1 MPRLARN
8 TAVSIVN
15 FVHINE
21 VGPRDGIQNTHAV
34 LSVSERF
41 ELIRSLEKSGIQ
53 SIEIGSFV
61 SPKAV
66 PSMAGTD
73 ELFKRLSNKTNY
85 SVLVPNFKGFTLA
98 QENKVEEIC
107 LVLCVTNSMNKKNIN
122 KTVEESA
129 KEFAEIIKKSKK
141 NDIRT
146 KCYISVAFY
155 CPYEGKVDNGYVA
168 DLTNKVISYGVD
180 EIVIADTI
188 GQANPLEVRKL
199 FKKLTKSND
208 TDLFSAHFHD
218 TKALG
223 LSNVFASLEEGISK
237 FDSCI
242 GGLGGCPFAPG
253 STGNL
258 ATEDLVGMMEMM
270 NIDTGID
277 IDNLLQSR
285 ELASRLTSLDLV
297 GRMY

>member
-1 MPRLARN
+1 MSRLASN
-8 TAVSIVN
+8 TTVSIVN

-21 VGPRDGIQNTHAV
+21 VGPRDGIQNTDAV

-66 PSMAGTD
+66 PSMADTD
-73 ELFKRLSNKTNY
+73 ELFNQLSNKTNY

-98 QENKVEEIC
+98 QENNVQEIC
-107 LVLCVTNSMNKKNIN
+107 LVLCVTDSMNKKNIN
-122 KTVEESA
+122 KTVEEST
-129 KEFAEIIKKSKK
+129 KEFAEIIKESKK

-155 CPYEGKVDNGYVA
+155 CPYEGKVDSGYVA

-188 GQANPLEVRKL
+188 GQANPLEVREL

-270 NIDTGID
+270 NIGTGID

-285 ELASRLTSLDLV
+285 ELASRMTSLDLV

>member
-1 MPRLARN
+1 MSRLARN
-8 TAVSIVN
+8 TTVSIVN
-15 FVHINE
+15 FVHIKE
-21 VGPRDGIQNTHAV
+21 VGPRDGIQNTDAV

-73 ELFKRLSNKTNY
+73 ELFNQLSNKTNY

-98 QENKVEEIC
+98 QENNVQEIC
-107 LVLCVTNSMNKKNIN
+107 LVLCVTDSMNKKNIN
-122 KTVEESA
+122 KTVEEST

-155 CPYEGKVDNGYVA
+155 CPYEGKVDSGYVA

-188 GQANPLEVRKL
+188 GQANPLEVREL

-242 GGLGGCPFAPG
+242 GGLGGCPFVPG

-270 NIDTGID
+270 NIGTGID

-285 ELASRLTSLDLV
+285 ELASRMTSLDLV

>member
-1 MPRLARN
+1 MPRLARY

-107 LVLCVTNSMNKKNIN
+107 IVLCVTNSMNKKNIN
-122 KTVEESA
+122 KTVEEST

-188 GQANPLEVRKL
+188 GQANPLEVREL

-270 NIDTGID
+270 NIGTGID
-277 IDNLLQSR
+277 IDCLLQSR
-285 ELASRLTSLDLV
+285 DLVSKMTSLDLA
-297 GRMY
+297 GRLY

>member
-1 MPRLARN
+1 M
-8 TAVSIVN
+8 N
-15 FVHINE
+15 FVHVNE
-21 VGPRDGIQNTHAV
+21 VGPRDGIQNTNAV

-61 SPKAV
+61 SPKIV
-66 PSMAGTD
+66 PSMSGTD
-73 ELFKRLSNKTNY
+73 ELFKRLSNKNNY
-85 SVLVPNFKGFTLA
+85 SVLVPNLKGFNLA
-98 QENKVEEIC
+98 QENNVEEIC
-107 LVLCVTNSMNKKNIN
+107 LVLCVTDSMNKKNIN
-122 KTVEESA
+122 KTVDESRI
-129 KEFAEIIKKSKK
+129 EFRKIIEQSKQK
-141 NDIRT
+141 NIRT

-155 CPYEGKVDNGYVA
+155 CPYEGKVDNGYVVN
-168 DLTNKVISYGVD
+168 LTNEIISYGVD

-188 GQANPLEVRKL
+188 GQANPSEVKEL
-199 FKKLTKSND
+199 FKKLVRNNN

-223 LSNVFASLEEGISK
+223 LSNVFASLEEDIRK

-258 ATEDLVGMMEMM
+258 ATEDLVGMMDMM

-277 IDNLLQSR
+277 MDSLLQSR
-285 ELASRLTSLDLV
+285 ELASKMTSIDLV

>member
-1 MPRLARN
+1 MSRLARN
-8 TAVSIVN
+8 TTVSIVN

-21 VGPRDGIQNTHAV
+21 VGPRDGIQNTDAV

-66 PSMAGTD
+66 PSMADTD
-73 ELFKRLSNKTNY
+73 ELFNQLSNKTNY

-98 QENKVEEIC
+98 QENNVQEIC
-107 LVLCVTNSMNKKNIN
+107 LVLCVTDSMNKKNIN
-122 KTVEESA
+122 KTVEEST

-155 CPYEGKVDNGYVA
+155 CPYEGKVDSGYVA

-188 GQANPLEVRKL
+188 GQANPLEVREL

-270 NIDTGID
+270 NIGTGID

-285 ELASRLTSLDLV
+285 DLASRMTSLDLV

>member
-1 MPRLARN
+1 MSRLARN
-8 TAVSIVN
+8 TTVSIVN

-21 VGPRDGIQNTHAV
+21 VGPRDGIQNTDAV

-66 PSMAGTD
+66 PSMAGTY
-73 ELFKRLSNKTNY
+73 ELFNQLSNKTNY

-98 QENKVEEIC
+98 QENNVQEIC
-107 LVLCVTNSMNKKNIN
+107 LVLCVTDSMNKKNIN
-122 KTVEESA
+122 KTVEEST

-155 CPYEGKVDNGYVA
+155 CPYEGKVDSGYVA

-188 GQANPLEVRKL
+188 GQANPLEVREL

-270 NIDTGID
+270 NIGTGID

-285 ELASRLTSLDLV
+285 ELASRMTSLDLV

>member
-1 MPRLARN
+1 MSRLARN
-8 TAVSIVN
+8 TTASIVN

-21 VGPRDGIQNTHAV
+21 VGPRDGIQNTDAV

-61 SPKAV
+61 SPRAV

-73 ELFKRLSNKTNY
+73 ELFNQLSNKTNY

-98 QENKVEEIC
+98 QENNVQEIC
-107 LVLCVTNSMNKKNIN
+107 LVLCETDSMNKKNIN
-122 KTVEESA
+122 KTVEEST

-155 CPYEGKVDNGYVA
+155 CPYEGKVDSGYVA

-188 GQANPLEVRKL
+188 GQANPLEVREL

-270 NIDTGID
+270 NIGTGID

-285 ELASRLTSLDLV
+285 ELASRMTSLDLV

>member
-1 MPRLARN
+1 MSRLARN
-8 TAVSIVN
+8 TTVSIVN

-21 VGPRDGIQNTHAV
+21 VGPRDGIQNTDAV

-66 PSMAGTD
+66 PSMADTD
-73 ELFKRLSNKTNY
+73 ELFNQLSNKTNY

-98 QENKVEEIC
+98 QENNVQEIC
-107 LVLCVTNSMNKKNIN
+107 LVLCVTDSMNKKNIN
-122 KTVEESA
+122 KTVEEST

-155 CPYEGKVDNGYVA
+155 CPYEGKVDSGYVA

-188 GQANPLEVRKL
+188 GQANPLEVREL

-270 NIDTGID
+270 NIGTGID

-285 ELASRLTSLDLV
+285 ELASRMTSLDLV

>member
-1 MPRLARN
+1 
-8 TAVSIVN
+8 VN

-61 SPKAV
+61 SPTAV

-107 LVLCVTNSMNKKNIN
+107 LVLCVTDSMNKKNIN
-122 KTVEESA
+122 KTVEETT

-188 GQANPLEVRKL
+188 GQANPLEVREL

>member
-1 MPRLARN
+1 M
-8 TAVSIVN
+8 
-15 FVHINE
+15 
-21 VGPRDGIQNTHAV
+21 
-34 LSVSERF
+34 
-41 ELIRSLEKSGIQ
+41 
-53 SIEIGSFV
+53 
-61 SPKAV
+61 
-66 PSMAGTD
+66 
-73 ELFKRLSNKTNY
+73 
-85 SVLVPNFKGFTLA
+85 
-98 QENKVEEIC
+98 
-107 LVLCVTNSMNKKNIN
+107 
-122 KTVEESA
+122 
-129 KEFAEIIKKSKK
+129 
-141 NDIRT
+141 
-146 KCYISVAFY
+146 
-155 CPYEGKVDNGYVA
+155 
-168 DLTNKVISYGVD
+168 D

-188 GQANPLEVRKL
+188 GQANPLEVREL

-270 NIDTGID
+270 NIGTGID

-285 ELASRLTSLDLV
+285 ELASRMTSLDLV

>member
-8 TAVSIVN
+8 TAASIVN

-61 SPKAV
+61 SPTAV

-98 QENKVEEIC
+98 KENNVEEIC
-107 LVLCVTNSMNKKNIN
+107 LVLCVTDSMNKKNIN
-122 KTVEESA
+122 KTVDEST
-129 KEFAEIIKKSKK
+129 KEYAEIIEESKK

-188 GQANPLEVRKL
+188 GQANPLEVREL

-277 IDNLLQSR
+277 IDSLLQSR
-285 ELASRLTSLDLV
+285 ELASKMTSLKLA

>member
-1 MPRLARN
+1 M
-8 TAVSIVN
+8 N
-15 FVHINE
+15 FVHVNE
-21 VGPRDGIQNTHAV
+21 VGPRDGIQNTNAI

-66 PSMAGTD
+66 PSMSGTD
-73 ELFKRLSNKTNY
+73 KLFKRLSNKNNY
-85 SVLVPNFKGFTLA
+85 SVLVPNLKGFNLA
-98 QENKVEEIC
+98 QENNVEEIC
-107 LVLCVTNSMNKKNIN
+107 LVLCVTDSMNKKNIN
-122 KTVEESA
+122 KTVDESTI
-129 KEFAEIIKKSKK
+129 EFRKIIEQSKQ
-141 NDIRT
+141 NNIRT

-155 CPYEGKVDNGYVA
+155 CPYEGKVDNGHVVN
-168 DLTNKVISYGVD
+168 LTNEIISYGVD

-188 GQANPLEVRKL
+188 GQANPSEVKEL
-199 FKKLTKSND
+199 FKKLVRNNN

-223 LSNVFASLEEGISK
+223 LSNVFASLEEDIRK

-258 ATEDLVGMMEMM
+258 ATEDLVGMMDMM

-277 IDNLLQSR
+277 MDSLLQSR
-285 ELASRLTSLDLV
+285 ELASKMTSLDLV

>member
-1 MPRLARN
+1 MSRLARN
-8 TAVSIVN
+8 TTVSIVN

-21 VGPRDGIQNTHAV
+21 VGPRDGIQNTDAV

-66 PSMAGTD
+66 PSMADTD
-73 ELFKRLSNKTNY
+73 ELFKQLSNKTNY

-98 QENKVEEIC
+98 QENNVEEIC
-107 LVLCVTNSMNKKNIN
+107 LVLCVTDSMNKKNIN
-122 KTVEESA
+122 KTVEEST

-155 CPYEGKVDNGYVA
+155 CPYEGKVDSGYVA

-188 GQANPLEVRKL
+188 GQANPLEVREL
-199 FKKLTKSND
+199 FKKLTKRND

-270 NIDTGID
+270 NIGTGID
-277 IDNLLQSR
+277 IDNLLQAR
-285 ELASRLTSLDLV
+285 ELASRMTSLDLV
-297 GRMY
+297 ARMY

>member
-1 MPRLARN
+1 MSRLARN
-8 TAVSIVN
+8 TTASIVN

-21 VGPRDGIQNTHAV
+21 VGPRDGIQNTDAV

-73 ELFKRLSNKTNY
+73 DLFNQLSNKTNY

-98 QENKVEEIC
+98 QENNVQEIC
-107 LVLCVTNSMNKKNIN
+107 LVLCVTDSMNKKNIN
-122 KTVEESA
+122 KTVEEST

-188 GQANPLEVRKL
+188 GQANPLEVREL

-270 NIDTGID
+270 NIGTGID

-285 ELASRLTSLDLV
+285 ELASRMTSLDLV

>member
-1 MPRLARN
+1 M
-8 TAVSIVN
+8 N
-15 FVHINE
+15 FVHVNE
-21 VGPRDGIQNTHAV
+21 VGPRDGIQNTNAV

-66 PSMAGTD
+66 PSMSGTD
-73 ELFKRLSNKTNY
+73 KLFKRLSNKNNY
-85 SVLVPNFKGFTLA
+85 SVLVPNLKGFNLA
-98 QENKVEEIC
+98 QENNVEEIC
-107 LVLCVTNSMNKKNIN
+107 LVLCVTDSMNKKNIN
-122 KTVEESA
+122 KTVDESTI
-129 KEFAEIIKKSKK
+129 EFRKIIEQSKQ
-141 NDIRT
+141 NNIRT

-155 CPYEGKVDNGYVA
+155 CPYEGKVDNGYVVE
-168 DLTNKVISYGVD
+168 LTNKIISYGVD

-188 GQANPLEVRKL
+188 GQANPSEVKEL
-199 FKKLTKSND
+199 FKKLVRNNN

-223 LSNVFASLEEGISK
+223 LSNVFASLEEDIRK

-258 ATEDLVGMMEMM
+258 ATEDLVGMMDMM

-277 IDNLLQSR
+277 MDSLLQSR
-285 ELASRLTSLDLV
+285 ELASKMTSLNLV

>member
-1 MPRLARN
+1 MSRLARN
-8 TAVSIVN
+8 TTASIVN

-21 VGPRDGIQNTHAV
+21 VGPRDGIQNTDAV

-73 ELFKRLSNKTNY
+73 ELFNQLSNKTNY

-98 QENKVEEIC
+98 QENNVQEIC
-107 LVLCVTNSMNKKNIN
+107 LVLCVTDSMNKKNIN
-122 KTVEESA
+122 KTVEEST

-155 CPYEGKVDNGYVA
+155 CPYEGKVDSGYVA

-188 GQANPLEVRKL
+188 GQANPLEVREL

-270 NIDTGID
+270 NISTGID

-285 ELASRLTSLDLV
+285 ELASRMTSLDLV

>member
-1 MPRLARN
+1 M
-8 TAVSIVN
+8 N
-15 FVHINE
+15 FVHVNE
-21 VGPRDGIQNTHAV
+21 VGPRDGIQNTNAI

-66 PSMAGTD
+66 PSMSGTD
-73 ELFKRLSNKTNY
+73 ELFKRLSNKNNY
-85 SVLVPNFKGFTLA
+85 SVLVPNLKGFNLA
-98 QENKVEEIC
+98 QENNVEEIC
-107 LVLCVTNSMNKKNIN
+107 LVLCVTDSMNKKNIN
-122 KTVEESA
+122 KTVDESTI
-129 KEFAEIIKKSKK
+129 EFRKIIEQSKQ
-141 NDIRT
+141 NNIRT

-155 CPYEGKVDNGYVA
+155 CPYEGKVDNGHVVN
-168 DLTNKVISYGVD
+168 LTNEIISYGVD

-188 GQANPLEVRKL
+188 GQANPSEVKEL
-199 FKKLTKSND
+199 FKKLVRNNN

-223 LSNVFASLEEGISK
+223 LSNVFASLEEDIRK

-258 ATEDLVGMMEMM
+258 ATEDLVGMMDMM

-277 IDNLLQSR
+277 MDSLLQSR
-285 ELASRLTSLDLV
+285 ELASKMTSLDLV

>member
-1 MPRLARN
+1 MSRLARN
-8 TAVSIVN
+8 TTASIVN

-21 VGPRDGIQNTHAV
+21 VGPRDGIQNTDAV

-73 ELFKRLSNKTNY
+73 ELFNQLANKTNY

-98 QENKVEEIC
+98 QENNVQEIC
-107 LVLCVTNSMNKKNIN
+107 LVLCVTDSMNKKNIN
-122 KTVEESA
+122 KTVEEST

-155 CPYEGKVDNGYVA
+155 CPYEGKVDSGYVA

-188 GQANPLEVRKL
+188 GQANPLEVREL
-199 FKKLTKSND
+199 FKKLTKSNG

-285 ELASRLTSLDLV
+285 ELASRMTSLDLV

>member
-1 MPRLARN
+1 MSRLARN
-8 TAVSIVN
+8 TTVSIVN

-21 VGPRDGIQNTHAV
+21 VGPRDGIQNTDAV

-66 PSMAGTD
+66 PSMADTD
-73 ELFKRLSNKTNY
+73 ELFKQLSNKTNY

-98 QENKVEEIC
+98 QENNVEEIC
-107 LVLCVTNSMNKKNIN
+107 LVLCVTDSMNKKNIN
-122 KTVEESA
+122 KTVEEST

-155 CPYEGKVDNGYVA
+155 CPYEGKVDSGYVA

-188 GQANPLEVRKL
+188 GQANPLEVREL

-270 NIDTGID
+270 NIGTGID
-277 IDNLLQSR
+277 IDNLLQAR
-285 ELASRLTSLDLV
+285 ELASRMTSLDLV
-297 GRMY
+297 ARMY